1 MRQLLGLTVLVLVT
15 LLIVPLAN
23 GQAGEWQAGPDGKPV
38 QTRPEPQATKNSLH
52 NISLGEILAVLSLVV
67 GALSFLFTLY
77 LHRRSE
83 KIWGRCVRHRVG
95 APCCIWK
102 SILVASLT
110 SRRGSNLPGGRRAS
124 FR

>member
-83 KIWGRCVRHRVG
+83 KFGVDVFGIASALRVAFG
-95 APCCIWK
+95 
-102 SILVASLT
+102 SLFWW
-110 SRRGSNLPGGRRAS
+110 LH
-124 FR
+124 